1 VVPGEVIRRVFSKAL
16 WFPREVGSQISAD
29 GVRGYYVD
37 LREAAQ
43 EEWPPEWLPRLK
55 LHVGLCQY
63 GLGSY
68 ERYLAGEGTQW
79 LSTAVAAC
87 DLLVETQERGGSFDG
102 GWVHRYPYPHT
113 YSLLPPWLS
122 GIAQG
127 QAASL
132 LVRLSVATGDLRYAT
147 AARNAVRPLLVPTE
161 KGGLLASLDG
171 GMFPEEFATDPPSFV
186 LNGGIYALWGEYD
199 LWKGLG
205 DSDARK
211 RFEDGVETLARNLH
225 RWDAGYWS
233 RYDLYPHR
241 VVNLAAPWYHRLHI
255 CQLRV
260 FDRIAPRAE
269 FRQIGQR
276 FEAYASSPL
285 NTSRAFAHKG
295 FFRLLSPR
303 SYGAWGSAW
312 SRFPWP
318 RERWR

>member
-1 VVPGEVIRRVFSKAL
+1 MAPGEVIRRVFSKAL
-16 WFPREVGSQISAD
+16 WFPREVGSHISAD
-29 GVRGYYVD
+29 AVRGYYVD

-43 EEWPPEWLPRLK
+43 EEWPPSWLPRLK

-79 LSTAVAAC
+79 LATAVAAG
-87 DLLVETQERGGSFDG
+87 DHLVDTQERGGPFDG
-102 GWVHRYPYPHT
+102 GWVHRYPLPHT

-132 LVRLSVATGDLRYAT
+132 LVRLYVATGDLRYAT
-147 AARNAVRPLLVPTE
+147 GAQNAVRPLLVPTE

-186 LNGGIYALWGEYD
+186 LNGGIYAFWGDYD
-199 LWKGLG
+199 IWKGLG
-205 DSDARK
+205 DAGARN

-241 VVNLAAPWYHRLHI
+241 MLNLAAPWYHRLHI

-260 FDRIAPRAE
+260 FDRIAPRSE
-269 FRQIGQR
+269 FREIGQR
-276 FEAYASSPL
+276 FEAYASSPV
-285 NTSRAFAHKG
+285 NTTRAFAHKG
-295 FFRLLSPR
+295 FFRVLSPR
-303 SYGAWGSAW
+303 KWKW
-312 SRFPWP
+312 
-318 RERWR
+318 